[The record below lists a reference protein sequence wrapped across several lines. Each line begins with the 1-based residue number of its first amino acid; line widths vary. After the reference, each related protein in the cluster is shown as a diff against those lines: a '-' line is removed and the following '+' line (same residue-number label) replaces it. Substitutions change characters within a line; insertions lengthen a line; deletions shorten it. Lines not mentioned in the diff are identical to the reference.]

1 MYHVISTGFTAI
13 LLYLISYFFYRIGY
27 YSLQLHRK
35 FWNSILA
42 AAFLLT
48 AIAGVF
54 LALQITYKWNIPFI
68 KTVLKWHVE
77 FGIGMAVTGL
87 FHLLWHLNY
96 YGKLFAK
103 KVCYPEK
110 PEFQKLTPAE
120 IKTNLFIIGYVSS
133 SIQFLLMREIMNVTG
148 GYELITGSFL
158 GSWLIGSAIGS
169 SLSGRSSLNDI
180 RKINLVFSIS
190 PIISLIL
197 MLFLSRVFLI
207 RGETPSFLEAII
219 YTFLVLIP
227 FCLVSGFTFIKL
239 ITIAGSVNNFIPGK
253 SFSIETAGGIA
264 AGIITAVLTSGLLST
279 YKLLMLIILLS
290 IGYVVLTYYI
300 SNPKTKVLV
309 KSLIVILATP
319 IIFLNPDLLFRQIL
333 LPGIKVTGTKDTP
346 YGNITKGKYKG
357 EESLYY
363 NQRLL
368 AYKDDATEREE
379 DIHYAMLQ
387 SESPEKVILISGS
400 PQSHIPEILKY
411 PVNSIIYIERDPA
424 LVKYETSNGYK
435 FPGKVVIVNRDAYRY
450 IRNSTESVD
459 VIILLVPP
467 PSTLLLN
474 RYYTTEFF
482 TEVKKR
488 LKPDGLFM
496 CSPGP
501 GDDYFNKESL
511 NLYSSVYNSLAAN
524 FKNVKPVA
532 GNKLYFIASDKPI
545 SLSFCKLVA
554 EKQIKNVYVSS
565 DFLEDDLITRKS
577 DEVLA
582 LIDHGIKQNRSAFP
596 VACLHSQS
604 YQFSKN
610 LGEKVPAI
618 VLMFFVFALPV
629 LTIKRKNLIMYFS
642 ASALAGFEIIILL
655 SLQLMVGNMYQ
666 LTGLIIA
673 GLMAGLAVGSGI
685 NSSFLNNISLRRKVI
700 FLVVFYIIFGI
711 TYNLMIELKG
721 VFIEVILII
730 VSGFLPAFITG
741 QVFNELTLKVKG
753 KEFSS
758 SPAVYSADLAGSAFG
773 FIFIS
778 GIVIPAFGIRISIFL
793 LSALVFTGILISTF
807 SLTAFK
813 AK

>member
-13 LLYLISYFFYRIGY
+13 LLYLISYSFYRIGY

-35 FWNSILA
+35 FWNSVLA
-42 AAFLLT
+42 AAFLIT

-54 LALQITYKWNIPFI
+54 LALQISYKWNIPFI
-68 KTVLKWHVE
+68 KTVLRWHVE
-77 FGIGMAVTGL
+77 FGIGMAITGL
-87 FHLLWHLNY
+87 FHFIWHLNY
-96 YGKLFAK
+96 YGKFFAK
-103 KVCYPEK
+103 IAGNPEK
-110 PEFQKLTPAE
+110 PEFQKLTSAE
-120 IKTNLFIIGYVSS
+120 IKTNLFIIGFVSS

-169 SLSGRSSLNDI
+169 SLAGKSTLNDI

-190 PIISLIL
+190 PIISLSL
-197 MLFLSRVFLI
+197 MLFLSRVFLSP
-207 RGETPSFLEAII
+207 GETPSFLAAII
-219 YTFLVLIP
+219 YTLLVLIP

-239 ITIAGSVNNFIPGK
+239 ITIAGSENKLIPGK
-253 SFSIETAGGIA
+253 SFSIETTGGIV
-264 AGIITAVLTSGLLST
+264 AGIIIALLSAGLIST

-290 IGYVVLTYYI
+290 VGYVLTTYYI
-300 SNPKTKVLV
+300 HRPKTKI
-309 KSLIVILATP
+309 SANFFIIIVGIL

-387 SESPEKVILISGS
+387 SESPEKVIIISGS

-411 PVNSIIYIERDPA
+411 PVSSIIYIERDPA
-424 LVKYETSNGYK
+424 LVKYETSVGDK
-435 FPGKVVIVNRDAYRY
+435 FPGKVIVVNRDAYRY

-459 VIILLVPP
+459 VIILLIPP

-474 RYYTTEFF
+474 RYYTSEFF
-482 TEVKKR
+482 SDVKKR
-488 LKPDGLFM
+488 LKPDGIFM

-511 NLYSSVYNSLAAN
+511 NLYSSIYNSLAAN

-532 GNKLYFIASDKPI
+532 GNKLYFIASDKAI
-545 SLSFCKLVA
+545 SLSFCQLV
-554 EKQIKNVYVSS
+554 EKRGIKNIYVSA
-565 DFLEDDLITRKS
+565 DFLEDDLIIRKS
-577 DEVLA
+577 DEINA
-582 LIDHGIKQNRSAFP
+582 LIDHGIKQNRFSFP
-596 VACLHSQS
+596 VACLHFQS

-610 LGEKVPAI
+610 LSEKVPAI
-618 VLMFFVFALPV
+618 VLMFIVFALPV
-629 LTIKRKNLIMYFS
+629 ATIKRRNLVMYFS

-655 SLQLMVGNMYQ
+655 SLQVMVGNMYQ

-673 GLMAGLAVGSGI
+673 GLMTGLAVGSGI
-685 NSSFLNNISLRRKVI
+685 NISFLNTISLRNKVI
-700 FLVVFYIIFGI
+700 YLILFYIIFGLI
-711 TYNLMIELKG
+711 YNYMIELKSG
-721 VFIEVILII
+721 LLSVVVIMI
-730 VSGFLPAFITG
+730 SGFLPALFTG
-741 QVFNELTLKVKG
+741 HIFRELTG
-753 KEFSS
+753 KTEGIAT
-758 SPAVYSADLAGSAFG
+758 SPAIYSADLAGSAFG
-773 FIFIS
+773 FIIIS
-778 GIVIPAFGIRISIFL
+778 GFAVPVLGIKVSVFL
-793 LSALVFTGILISTF
+793 LAALVFGGILFGTIRN
-807 SLTAFK
+807 K
-813 AK
+813 

>member
-35 FWNSILA
+35 FWNSILV

-54 LALQITYKWNIPFI
+54 LALQINYKWNIPFI

-87 FHLLWHLNY
+87 FHLMWHLNY
-96 YGKLFAK
+96 YGKLFTE
-103 KVCYPEK
+103 KVSYPEK
-110 PEFQKLTPAE
+110 PEFQKLTSTE
-120 IKTNLFIIGYVSS
+120 IKTNLFIIGFVSS

-169 SLSGRSSLNDI
+169 SISGRSTLNDV

-219 YTFLVLIP
+219 YTFLALIP

-239 ITIAGSVNNFIPGK
+239 ITIAGSVNKYIPGK
-253 SFSIETAGGIA
+253 SFSIETTGGIA
-264 AGIITAVLTSGLLST
+264 AGIITAILTSGLLST
-279 YKLLMLIILLS
+279 YKLLMLIILSS

-300 SNPKTKVLV
+300 KDQKTKIVV
-309 KSLIVILATP
+309 KFFIIILATP

-346 YGNITKGKYKG
+346 YGNITIGKYKG

-411 PVNSIIYIERDPA
+411 QVSSIIYIERDPA
-424 LVKYETSNGYK
+424 LIRYETSIGNK
-435 FPGKVVIVNRDAYRY
+435 FPGKVVIVNMDAYRY
-450 IRNSTESVD
+450 IRKSTESVD
-459 VIILLVPP
+459 VIIMLVPP

-482 TEVKKR
+482 SEVKKR
-488 LKPDGLFM
+488 LKPEGIFM

-532 GNKLYFIASDKPI
+532 GNKLYLIASDKPL
-545 SLSFCKLVA
+545 SLSFCKLVV

-577 DEVLA
+577 DEVIA
-582 LIDHGIKQNRSAFP
+582 LIDNGTKQNRSAFP

-618 VLMFFVFALPV
+618 VFMFSIFALPV
-629 LTIKRKNLIMYFS
+629 LTIKRRNLLMYFS

-685 NSSFLNNISLRRKVI
+685 NIRLLNTISLRNKVI
-700 FLVVFYIIFGI
+700 LLILFYIIFGLI
-711 TYNLMIELKG
+711 FNYVIELKSG
-721 VFIEVILII
+721 LLSVILIMI
-730 VSGFLPAFITG
+730 SGFIPASFTG
-741 QVFNELTLKVKG
+741 RIFRELTG
-753 KEFSS
+753 NKEGIAI
-758 SPAVYSADLAGSAFG
+758 SPAIYSADLAGSAFG
-773 FIFIS
+773 FIMIS
-778 GIVIPAFGIRISIFL
+778 GFAVPLFGIQVSIFL
-793 LSALVFTGILISTF
+793 LSALVFVGILFCTIRN
-807 SLTAFK
+807 K
-813 AK
+813 